1 MLYRY
6 NLRIQTSLALTCIF
20 IGYGHPAG
28 AQVTIQQTDP
38 PQGVVNSA
46 QPWLTFQDWYCTP
59 PNKYNANAFAKAMAN
74 RISAL
79 GASGWEPVAF
89 NQVSI
94 AGQSCFLATFKA
106 PKQK

>member
-1 MLYRY
+1 MTLEY
-6 NLRIQTSLALTCIF
+6 NARIQTSLALTCIF
-20 IGYGHPAG
+20 FGYCHTAC
-28 AQVTIQQTDP
+28 AQTTIQQTEP
-38 PQGVVNSA
+38 PQGVVSSA

-59 PNKYNANAFAKAMAN
+59 QGKYNANAFAKAMAN
-74 RISAL
+74 RMSAL

-94 AGQSCFLATFKA
+94 AGQPCFLATFKA